1 MARARSASTCG
12 FSDWEQF
19 VPLGGGGAV
28 RRERIER
35 DTLTGF
41 KGSRATSRR
50 GVKAATARR
59 IGSRLMPSGSFQ
71 SRRGGPT
78 SPWPS
83 DGTFLA

>member
-19 VPLGGGGAV
+19 VPLGRGGAV

-41 KGSRATSRR
+41 KGSRATSRW
-50 GVKAATARR
+50 GVKATARR

-78 SPWPS
+78 SAWPS
-83 DGTFLA
+83 GGTFLA